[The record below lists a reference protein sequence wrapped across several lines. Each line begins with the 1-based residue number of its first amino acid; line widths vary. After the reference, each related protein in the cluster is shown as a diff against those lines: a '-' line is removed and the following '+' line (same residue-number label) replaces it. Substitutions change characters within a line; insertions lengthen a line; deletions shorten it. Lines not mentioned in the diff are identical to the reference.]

1 MLKISTKTRYAIR
14 ALVEMAN
21 DSKQLHLLDQ
31 LALHQNISRKYLENI
46 FALLKKGSIVQ
57 SKVGKN
63 GGFYLREKL
72 ETITLLRIYE
82 LMEGNLEVVSCRS
95 RMKNCPRLSFCPVS
109 PVWSEV
115 SSQIKEILASK
126 SLRDLC
132 EINRAE
138 ANCAKSNPATKQ
150 KPE

>member
-82 LMEGNLEVVSCRS
+82 LMEGEVEVVSCRS
-95 RMKNCPRLSFCPVS
+95 RKRSCPRLSFCPVS

-115 SSQIKEILASK
+115 SAQIKKTLASK
-126 SLRDLC
+126 SLKDLC
-132 EINRAE
+132 EINRTE
-138 ANCAKSNPATKQ
+138 ANCEESKPASK
-150 KPE
+150 KRSA

>member
-95 RMKNCPRLSFCPVS
+95 RIKNCPRLSFCPVS

-115 SSQIKEILASK
+115 NSQIKEILASK

-132 EINRAE
+132 ESNRAE
-138 ANCAKSNPATKQ
+138 ASCAKSRPATKQ
-150 KPE
+150 KPG